1 MKIKDHSSN
10 KFHKLIHVLLMNSN
24 IPTNKENSE
33 LENRIVNDIIKNLPT
48 MTVSILN
55 MRKVQKYLKLRKNQ
69 TKSELIELIKI
80 QKKLRR
86 SLLKSG
92 KTQLRNMKKKL

>member
-1 MKIKDHSSN
+1 MHA
-10 KFHKLIHVLLMNSN
+10 LLMNSD

-55 MRKVQKYLKLRKNQ
+55 MRKVKKYLKLRRNR
-69 TKSELIELIKI
+69 TK
-80 QKKLRR
+80 R
-86 SLLKSG
+86 
-92 KTQLRNMKKKL
+92 

>member
-1 MKIKDHSSN
+1 MHA
-10 KFHKLIHVLLMNSN
+10 LLMNSD

-55 MRKVQKYLKLRKNQ
+55 MRKVKKYLKLRRNQ
-69 TKSELIELIKI
+69 TK
-80 QKKLRR
+80 R
-86 SLLKSG
+86 
-92 KTQLRNMKKKL
+92 

>member
-10 KFHKLIHVLLMNSN
+10 KFHKLIRGLLMNSD

-55 MRKVQKYLKLRKNQ
+55 MRKVRKYLKLRRNQ
-69 TKSELIELIKI
+69 TK
-80 QKKLRR
+80 R
-86 SLLKSG
+86 
-92 KTQLRNMKKKL
+92 

>member
-10 KFHKLIHVLLMNSN
+10 KFHKLIRALLMNSD

-55 MRKVQKYLKLRKNQ
+55 MRKVKKYLKLRRNQ
-69 TKSELIELIKI
+69 TK
-80 QKKLRR
+80 R
-86 SLLKSG
+86 
-92 KTQLRNMKKKL
+92 

>member
-10 KFHKLIHVLLMNSN
+10 KFHKLIRALLMNSD

-55 MRKVQKYLKLRKNQ
+55 MRKVKKYLKLTRNQ
-69 TKSELIELIKI
+69 TK
-80 QKKLRR
+80 R
-86 SLLKSG
+86 
-92 KTQLRNMKKKL
+92 

>member
-10 KFHKLIHVLLMNSN
+10 KFHKLIRALLMNSD

-55 MRKVQKYLKLRKNQ
+55 MRKVRKYLKLRRNQ
-69 TKSELIELIKI
+69 TK
-80 QKKLRR
+80 R
-86 SLLKSG
+86 
-92 KTQLRNMKKKL
+92 

>member
-1 MKIKDHSSN
+1 
-10 KFHKLIHVLLMNSN
+10 MNSD

-55 MRKVQKYLKLRKNQ
+55 MRKVKKYLKLRRNQ
-69 TKSELIELIKI
+69 TK
-80 QKKLRR
+80 R
-86 SLLKSG
+86 
-92 KTQLRNMKKKL
+92 